1 MNQSHFSQVS
11 TSISSGPVDL
21 LLKRVFSIDV
31 FRALTM
37 LIMIF
42 VNDFGTLSGIPV
54 WLEHAHADQDFLG
67 FSDVVFPC
75 FLIIVGMSIPFSIRQ
90 RLDKGD
96 SYLQIIWHI
105 TLRSIALLVMGV
117 FTVNTPDLNE
127 KATGMRVEWYQ
138 ILMVLGFF
146 LIWNQYPK
154 REDVVRT
161 IFTGLQLLGVGLLI
175 YLAVIFRGGP
185 DDALTRMTPQW
196 WGILGL
202 IGWTYFTCAILY
214 LFLHKQPILLLV
226 SWLVFTVLTIAGHA
240 GWLHALWPD
249 GPRNWTLDNGA
260 FNAFAFAGILS
271 TLLLTRVQRTGKTQQ
286 LPLLFTGIGILFLVA
301 GFLFRDFFIISKI
314 QATPTWIFLSC
325 GIGFI
330 VYAGIYW
337 LVDMNGKAS
346 WFDPIKPAGTSTL
359 TCYVLPYLYYSLV
372 DLSGLSLPE
381 SLKTG
386 AVGLIKS
393 LLFAFLIV
401 GITAVLGRLKIKL
414 KL

>member
-1 MNQSHFSQVS
+1 MNQSHFSRVS
-11 TSISSGPVDL
+11 TSIPSRPVDL

-146 LIWNQYPK
+146 SDLESIPQ
-154 REDVVRT
+154 
-161 IFTGLQLLGVGLLI
+161 
-175 YLAVIFRGGP
+175 
-185 DDALTRMTPQW
+185 TRRRSKNHF
-196 WGILGL
+196 
-202 IGWTYFTCAILY
+202 YR
-214 LFLHKQPILLLV
+214 
-226 SWLVFTVLTIAGHA
+226 SSIA
-240 GWLHALWPD
+240 
-249 GPRNWTLDNGA
+249 R
-260 FNAFAFAGILS
+260 
-271 TLLLTRVQRTGKTQQ
+271 R
-286 LPLLFTGIGILFLVA
+286 
-301 GFLFRDFFIISKI
+301 
-314 QATPTWIFLSC
+314 
-325 GIGFI
+325 
-330 VYAGIYW
+330 
-337 LVDMNGKAS
+337 
-346 WFDPIKPAGTSTL
+346 
-359 TCYVLPYLYYSLV
+359 
-372 DLSGLSLPE
+372 
-381 SLKTG
+381 
-386 AVGLIKS
+386 
-393 LLFAFLIV
+393 
-401 GITAVLGRLKIKL
+401 GITDLPGHDFQR
-414 KL
+414 